1 MPGRKLLL
9 HSCGPTT
16 GLPGQSTTKPGRF
29 WFSVPRP
36 KVSHE
41 PRLGRIGCMLPEFI
55 IKSDGSWFGLSVY
68 IERITQMSSMQPATC
83 GKSSVTSMPLW
94 PCGRAGERRGHDLA
108 ALAPAGHDRGGRR
121 PGRRTAPAP
130 AWGRTCRRAT
140 ARRS

>member
-9 HSCGPTT
+9 HNCGPTT

-55 IKSDGSWFGLSVY
+55 ISSDGSWFGLSVY
-68 IERITQMSSMQPATC
+68 IERSTQSSSMQAADV
-83 GKSSVTSMPLW
+83 GKKLGDLDAALALW
-94 PCGRAGERRGHDLA
+94 LSRERRGHDLA
-108 ALAPAGHDRGGRR
+108 LAFARTGSTRRRAG
-121 PGRRTAPAP
+121 PGRRI
-130 AWGRTCRRAT
+130 
-140 ARRS
+140 S

>member
-9 HSCGPTT
+9 QSCGPTT

-55 IKSDGSWFGLSVY
+55 IKSDGSWLGLSVY
-68 IERITQMSSMQPATC
+68 IERITQISSMAAARC
-83 GKSSVTSMPLW
+83 GKSSETAMPLW
-94 PCGRAGERRGHDLA
+94 PCGRAENGEGIILPRL
-108 ALAPAGHDRGGRR
+108 RR
-121 PGRRTAPAP
+121 PVIAEAGGSWPAYFDSI
-130 AWGRTCRRAT
+130 GLG
-140 ARRS
+140 SKV

>member
-1 MPGRKLLL
+1 ML
-9 HSCGPTT
+9 HNCGPTT

-36 KVSHE
+36 KISHE

-55 IKSDGSWFGLSVY
+55 ISSEGSWLGLSVY
-68 IERITQMSSMQPATC
+68 IERSTQISSMQPATC
-83 GKSSVTSMPLW
+83 GNSSDTSMPLW
-94 PCGRAGERRGHDLA
+94 PCGRAGNGEGMILPRL
-108 ALAPAGHDRGGRR
+108 RR
-121 PGRRTAPAP
+121 PVVTDAGGSWPAYSRAP